1 MSDRVLTAA
10 PICGHG
16 HLTAHVAVLDQ
27 ALAVLMD
34 WYELPPLEA
43 KIQLCAWAVRC
54 DVSACELA
62 GALVN
67 GVCLGRATAGHGAVV
82 RELEQLLRELPG
94 LQASP

>member
-27 ALAVLMD
+27 AIAVLMD
-34 WYELPPLEA
+34 WYELPSLEA

-62 GALVN
+62 EALVD
-67 GVCLGRATAGHGAVV
+67 GVCLGKATGCRGVV
-82 RELEQLLRELPG
+82 RELEQLLRELPAP
-94 LQASP
+94 QTSR